1 MRENT
6 TAYPNCVVRQA
17 RDRGGVVMGLFV
29 ERHDGTEAGIL
40 EAAQRLANR
49 LFEDFPDACN
59 VNSLAV
65 ATDEN
70 GRAIWEVAQ
79 SCQRLTRVNIDGAE
93 TQRQD
98 GQSK

>member
-1 MRENT
+1 MEANARS
-6 TAYPNCVVRQA
+6 YPNCVVRQA
-17 RDRGGVVMGLFV
+17 RDRGGVVLVLFV

-40 EAAQRLANR
+40 ESAQRLADR
-49 LFEDFPDACN
+49 LFECFPDACN

-93 TQRQD
+93 TPNEEK
-98 GQSK
+98 SS